1 MAFFV
6 FAKVGK
12 RRLSR
17 YFESFL
23 KEIYNMF
30 SVFLSSYRNTRE
42 SLGELENAVE
52 TPACGS
58 SLHIIFRSPK
68 LPLAFLSLSKNKVH
82 VFYFSS
88 DISTSNIMIASQNP
102 LVHFVN
108 VGKCQILAS

>member
-23 KEIYNMF
+23 KEIYMF
-30 SVFLSSYRNTRE
+30 SVFLSSYRDTRE

-52 TPACGS
+52 TLACGS
-58 SLHIIFRSPK
+58 CLHSIFRSPK
-68 LPLAFLSLSKNKVH
+68 LPLAFLSLSKNEVH
-82 VFYFSS
+82 EVYFSS
-88 DISTSNIMIASQNP
+88 DICTLNIMIASQNP
-102 LVHFVN
+102 LPHFVN
-108 VGKCQILAS
+108 IGKCQILTS